1 MTTASR
7 EQDGA
12 LEVYHK
18 LLACQRFDD
27 VAGGVLQP
35 LADHLSAETASFR
48 QFHFSGDQ
56 LAIGHNCCHRVA
68 HQSHSQ
74 YTSYFHQMDPV
85 LRYGMRQGGRLGS
98 ISRFGFDL
106 FRLADICDYKSL
118 TQTEYYQ
125 DFFRPNHIHH
135 VLVLAFRLFGNRDQ
149 VALLGFHRPS
159 DAPGFSRQD
168 LRRARQAAPALLSTL
183 HGMTL
188 ENALRR
194 KRAIVDSL
202 EFAARDVGVAL
213 LDQSFSVL
221 YANHRGRTV
230 LGLAEEDECVD
241 SAGDHAVLE
250 EIKNLCQQT
259 DWSAPEVMRD
269 GRRITLVNKDRRG
282 GDESGDLVL
291 HVQLHMRD
299 EGGNAFFIKTCQD
312 GHEDQLDTR
321 LERSGMTHREK
332 DIARLIARGQSNQ
345 GISDTLCISVRT
357 TENHLRS
364 IFSKVGVNT
373 RSQLIFRLYTN
384 S

>member
-27 VAGGVLQP
+27 VAGSVLQP

-106 FRLADICDYKSL
+106 FRLADICDYKNL

-135 VLVLAFRLFGNRDQ
+135 VLVLAFRLFGSRDQ

-159 DAPGFSRQD
+159 EARGFSRQD
-168 LRRARQAAPALLSTL
+168 LKRARQAAPALLSAL

-194 KRAIVDSL
+194 KRAIVDGL
-202 EFAARDVGVAL
+202 EFAARDVGVVL

-221 YANHRGRTV
+221 YANHRGRSV
-230 LGLAEEDECVD
+230 LGLADEDGRVD
-241 SAGDHAVLE
+241 SADDHARLE
-250 EIKNLCQQT
+250 EIKNFCQRT
-259 DWSAPEVMRD
+259 DWSAPDLVRNGRQITLPNQAGRD
-269 GRRITLVNKDRRG
+269 GDEDG
-282 GDESGDLVL
+282 GLIL
-291 HVQLHMRD
+291 HIQLHLRD
-299 EGGNAFFIKTCQD
+299 EGGNAFFITTCQD
-312 GHEDQLDTR
+312 GYGDLLDQRLD
-321 LERSGMTHREK
+321 RSGLTHREK
-332 DIARLIARGQSNQ
+332 DIARLVARGQSNQ
-345 GISDTLCISVRT
+345 DVANVLCISVRT

-364 IFSKVGVNT
+364 IYSKVGVNT

>member
-1 MTTASR
+1 MSTASR

-18 LLACQRFDD
+18 LLACHRFDE
-27 VAGGVLQP
+27 VAGGVLRP

-48 QFHFSGDQ
+48 QFHLTGEGLS
-56 LAIGHNCCHRVA
+56 IGHNCCHRVA
-68 HQSHSQ
+68 DQSHSQ

-85 LRYGMRQGGRLGS
+85 LRYGMGQGGRLGA

-106 FRLADICDYKSL
+106 FRLADICDYRSL
-118 TQTEYYQ
+118 TRTEYYQ

-159 DAPGFSRQD
+159 DAPGFSKQD
-168 LRRARQAAPALLSTL
+168 LKRARQAAPAVLSAL

-188 ENALRR
+188 ENALQR

-202 EFAARDVGVAL
+202 EFAARDVGVVL

-221 YANHRGRTV
+221 YANPRGRSV
-230 LGLAEEDECVD
+230 LGLAEEEERLD
-241 SAGDHAVLE
+241 SAGGHALLKEVE
-250 EIKNLCQQT
+250 DICQRI
-259 DWSAPEVMRD
+259 DWTSPETLRD
-269 GRRITLVNKDRRG
+269 GRRITLPNRAGRDV
-282 GDESGDLVL
+282 DEAGDLVL
-291 HVQLHMRD
+291 HIQLHMRE

-312 GHEDQLDTR
+312 GHEDLLDQR
-321 LERSGMTHREK
+321 LDRSDLTKREK
-332 DIARLIARGQSNQ
+332 DIARLVARGQSNQ
-345 GISDTLCISVRT
+345 GVADALCISVRT

-364 IFSKVGVNT
+364 IFSKVGVST
-373 RSQLIFRLYTN
+373 RSQLIFKLYTN

>member
-1 MTTASR
+1 MTTAPL

-18 LLACQRFDD
+18 LLACQHFDD

-48 QFHFSGDQ
+48 QFHFSGNQ
-56 LAIGHNCCHRVA
+56 LAIGHNCCHKVA

-118 TQTEYYQ
+118 KQTEYYQ

-168 LRRARQAAPALLSTL
+168 LRRARQAAPALLSAL

-188 ENALRR
+188 ENALQR

-202 EFAARDVGVAL
+202 EFAARDVGVVL

-221 YANHRGRTV
+221 YANRRGRLV
-230 LGLAEEDECVD
+230 LGLTGEDGCVD
-241 SAGDHAVLE
+241 STSSHAILE
-250 EIKNLCQQT
+250 QIENLCQQT
-259 DWSAPEVMRD
+259 DWSAPEVMRN
-269 GRRITLVNKDRRG
+269 GRRIALPNRAGRY
-282 GDESGDLVL
+282 GDEDGDLIL

-299 EGGNAFFIKTCQD
+299 KGGNTFFIKTCQD
-312 GHEDQLDTR
+312 GYEGLLDQRLD
-321 LERSGMTHREK
+321 RSGLTHREI

-345 GISDTLCISVRT
+345 DVADALCISVRT